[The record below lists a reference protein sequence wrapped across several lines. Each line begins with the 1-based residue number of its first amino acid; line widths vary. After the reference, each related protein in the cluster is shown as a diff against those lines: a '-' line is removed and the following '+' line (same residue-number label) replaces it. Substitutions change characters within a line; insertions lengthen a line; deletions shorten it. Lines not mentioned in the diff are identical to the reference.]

1 MNKRIPCEADLQSSI
16 DTIWAN
22 AVMACETGNPYCGAD
37 GYCHADGACFEVKEL
52 TLEQALVEIEY
63 LKSELDKTRVKSNQV
78 DALHSSLIATLERE
92 KDFALKQGKSERMFA
107 LRRCLTVLKRGVND
121 HRD

>member
-1 MNKRIPCEADLQSSI
+1 MNKRIPCEADLKSTI
-16 DTIWAN
+16 DTTWAN
-22 AVMACETGNPYCGAD
+22 AVMACETGNPYCGVD
-37 GYCHADGACFEVKEL
+37 GRCHADGACFEIKEL
-52 TLEQALVEIEY
+52 TLDQALVEIEH

-107 LRRCLTVLKRGVND
+107 LRRCLAILKRDAND
-121 HRD
+121 

>member
-16 DTIWAN
+16 DTTWAN

-37 GYCHADGACFEVKEL
+37 GRCYADGACFEVKEL
-52 TLEQALVEIEY
+52 TLEQALVEIEH
-63 LKSELDKTRVKSNQV
+63 LKSELNKTRVKCNQIE
-78 DALHSSLIATLERE
+78 ASHLNLIASLERE

-107 LRRCLTVLKRGVND
+107 LRRCLVVLKRGAND
-121 HRD
+121 